1 MSQMP
6 VKPGDLLAR
15 KYRVERVLGQG
26 AMGVVVAA
34 RHVDLGQLVAVK
46 SLLTGRVVSPEQ
58 RERFLREARAAVL
71 LKSHHVARVLDVGAD
86 ENDAPYIVM
95 EYLDGQDLA
104 ATLKARRQLP
114 FEEAVELVLQACEAI
129 GEAHAAGIVHRDL
142 KPANMFLTQDVSGAP
157 CVKVL
162 DFGISKLMGSDV
174 ALTHESQ
181 MLGSPLYMSPEQM
194 NTPKSVDARS
204 DVWALGI
211 ILYQLVAGRTPF
223 HAETIQAVCALVLA
237 GQPTPLRQYRPDA
250 PAGFEAVILRCLARN
265 REERF
270 RDVGEL
276 AAALAPYA
284 PAHARVYVERVGRV
298 VRGRG
303 GRTGSMPESAPTFAE
318 QTSARAMTSATSG
331 TAATEKLAVVV
342 APGAGSA
349 SASRTKG
356 ASPMRL
362 VVIGVVLAIVGGVL
376 GVGVVVFS
384 GAGAGAGGTGGAVG
398 EASASARGEGSARVA
413 EPVIVAPVGN
423 VASAEASARAVG
435 TTSAAASSVVPSS
448 SSAAAASV
456 PSARG
461 SSVVKPSATGKAPAT
476 STGTGRPRPP
486 KGNED
491 LYAP

>member
-15 KYRVERVLGQG
+15 KYRVERVLGSG

-114 FEEAVELVLQACEAI
+114 FEEAVDLVLQACEAI

-142 KPANMFLTQDVSGAP
+142 KPANLFLTQDVSGAA

-223 HAETIQAVCALVLA
+223 HAETIQAVCALVIA
-237 GQPTPLRQYRPDA
+237 GQPTPLRQYRADA

-298 VRGRG
+298 VRGKGARM
-303 GRTGSMPESAPTFAE
+303 GSMPEASPTFAE
-318 QTSARAMTSATSG
+318 HTAARAMTSATSG

-342 APGAGSA
+342 APGAG

-376 GVGVVVFS
+376 GVGVVLFS
-384 GAGAGAGGTGGAVG
+384 GAGAGAGGTSGAVG
-398 EASASARGEGSARVA
+398 EESAKVRGEASAKAAG
-413 EPVIVAPVGN
+413 PVIVAPVEDA
-423 VASAEASARAVG
+423 ASAEASARAVG
-435 TTSAAASSVVPSS
+435 TTSAAASSVAPAPSAA
-448 SSAAAASV
+448 AAAASV
-456 PSARG
+456 PSVRG
-461 SSVVKPSATGKAPAT
+461 SSVVKPSATGKATAT
-476 STGTGRPRPP
+476 STGAVRPRPP

>member
-15 KYRVERVLGQG
+15 KYRVERVLGSG

-71 LKSHHVARVLDVGAD
+71 LKSNHVARVLDVGAD
-86 ENDAPYIVM
+86 DNDAPYIVM

-114 FEEAVELVLQACEAI
+114 FEEAVEYVLQACEAV

-142 KPANMFLTQDVSGAP
+142 KPANLFLTQDVSGAP

-162 DFGISKLMGSDV
+162 DFGISKLASSDV

-211 ILYQLVAGRTPF
+211 ILYQLVCGKTPF
-223 HAETIQAVCALVLA
+223 HAETIQAVCGLVLA
-237 GQPTPLRQYRPDA
+237 GQPTPLGQYRPDA
-250 PAGFEAVILRCLARN
+250 PPGFEAVILRCLARN

-270 RDVGEL
+270 RDVAEL

-298 VRGRG
+298 VASRGSRG
-303 GRTGSMPESAPTFAE
+303 GLSGEILLPAATAVAATPPLPRTAAAVSGPAPARRSGPVPVVVLIVTGVLAAVVAGLLMVFVLMKSSAKPESAADAGAE
-318 QTSARAMTSATSG
+318 ARAATV
-331 TAATEKLAVVV
+331 TEARAATVAEARAATVAEAVAVDAGADAAAAAAADAPPVV
-342 APGAGSA
+342 P
-349 SASRTKG
+349 T
-356 ASPMRL
+356 
-362 VVIGVVLAIVGGVL
+362 VLPVGGV
-376 GVGVVVFS
+376 S
-384 GAGAGAGGTGGAVG
+384 PTKAVPI
-398 EASASARGEGSARVA
+398 S
-413 EPVIVAPVGN
+413 
-423 VASAEASARAVG
+423 
-435 TTSAAASSVVPSS
+435 
-448 SSAAAASV
+448 
-456 PSARG
+456 
-461 SSVVKPSATGKAPAT
+461 KPPAPAKT
-476 STGTGRPRPP
+476 PPRPA
-486 KGNED
+486 KRNED

>member
-15 KYRVERVLGQG
+15 KYRVERVLGSG

-114 FEEAVELVLQACEAI
+114 FEEAVELVLQACEAV

-142 KPANMFLTQDVSGAP
+142 KPANLFLTQDVSGAP

-211 ILYQLVAGRTPF
+211 ILYQLVCGKTPF
-223 HAETIQAVCALVLA
+223 HAETIQAVCALVIA
-237 GQPTPLRQYRPDA
+237 GQPTPLRQYRADA

-298 VRGRG
+298 VASRGSRG
-303 GRTGSMPESAPTFAE
+303 GSSAEIVVA
-318 QTSARAMTSATSG
+318 AV
-331 TAATEKLAVVV
+331 TAAEATVPLAASPAPVVASSGRKRPVSVGVLIASGVLAAVV
-342 APGAGSA
+342 AGL
-349 SASRTKG
+349 
-356 ASPMRL
+356 L
-362 VVIGVVLAIVGGVL
+362 VVFVLMKRPA
-376 GVGVVVFS
+376 
-384 GAGAGAGGTGGAVG
+384 
-398 EASASARGEGSARVA
+398 VA
-413 EPVIVAPVGN
+413 EPEAR
-423 VASAEASARAVG
+423 AEASAAAGAVAKAQPAMVAEAVAVDAG
-435 TTSAAASSVVPSS
+435 ADAADEP
-448 SSAAAASV
+448 AAPPLVSPARDVSPVKVAPPPKPLTPAKAA
-456 PSARG
+456 
-461 SSVVKPSATGKAPAT
+461 
-476 STGTGRPRPP
+476 PRPA
-486 KGNED
+486 KRNDD
-491 LYAP
+491 LYNP

>member
-15 KYRVERVLGQG
+15 KYRVERVLGAG

-34 RHVDLGQLVAVK
+34 RHVELGQLVAVK
-46 SLLTGRVVSPEQ
+46 SLLTGRVVMAEQ

-86 ENDAPYIVM
+86 DDDAPYIVM

-114 FEEAVELVLQACEAI
+114 FEEAVEFVLQACEAV

-142 KPANMFLTQDVSGAP
+142 KPANLFLTQDVSGAP

-162 DFGISKLMGSDV
+162 DFGISKLASSDV

-223 HAETIQAVCALVLA
+223 HGETIQAVCGLVLA

-250 PAGFEAVILRCLARN
+250 PPGFEAVILRCLARN

-270 RDVGEL
+270 RDVAEL

-284 PAHARVYVERVGRV
+284 PAHARVYVERVARV
-298 VRGRG
+298 VRGKNVRM
-303 GRTGSMPESAPTFAE
+303 GSMPEAPPTFTE
-318 QTSARAMTSATSG
+318 QTAARAITSVTSG
-331 TAATEKLAVVV
+331 PAATEKLAVVV
-342 APGAGSA
+342 GPGAGS
-349 SASRTKG
+349 SASSRTRG
-356 ASPMRL
+356 AHPMRIAAL
-362 VVIGVVLAIVGGVL
+362 GVALAIVGGA
-376 GVGVVVFS
+376 VGVAVVSFS
-384 GAGAGAGGTGGAVG
+384 GAGAGEKSGAAGQESVSARSEPSTKAAAPSS
-398 EASASARGEGSARVA
+398 EASAAV
-413 EPVIVAPVGN
+413 PIVAPMGN
-423 VASAEASARAVG
+423 AAPVEASSRAAA
-435 TTSAAASSVVPSS
+435 TTSVAPSS
-448 SSAAAASV
+448 STLAPSV
-456 PSARG
+456 PA
-461 SSVVKPSATGKAPAT
+461 SSVVKPSSTSKATGT
-476 STGTGRPRPP
+476 STGSPRPT
-486 KGNED
+486 KKNDD

>member
-15 KYRVERVLGQG
+15 KYRVERVLGSG

-86 ENDAPYIVM
+86 DNDAPYIVM

-114 FEEAVELVLQACEAI
+114 FEEAVEYVLQACEAV

-142 KPANMFLTQDVSGAP
+142 KPANLFLTQDVSGAP

-162 DFGISKLMGSDV
+162 DFGISKLASSDV

-211 ILYQLVAGRTPF
+211 ILYQLACGRTPF
-223 HAETIQAVCALVLA
+223 HAETIQAVCGLVLA
-237 GQPTPLRQYRPDA
+237 GQPTSLGQYRPDA
-250 PAGFEAVILRCLARN
+250 PPGFEAVVMRCLARN

-270 RDVGEL
+270 RDVAEL

-284 PAHARVYVERVGRV
+284 PAHARVYVERVARV

-303 GRTGSMPESAPTFAE
+303 GRMGSMADAPSAFPEHTA
-318 QTSARAMTSATSG
+318 ARAMTSATSG
-331 TAATEKLAVVV
+331 TAATEPLVAVV
-342 APGAGSA
+342 APGAGS
-349 SASRTKG
+349 SSRTKG
-356 ASPMRL
+356 ANPMRL
-362 VVIGVVLAIVGGVL
+362 VVLGVALAVVGGALGIAVVL
-376 GVGVVVFS
+376 FS
-384 GAGAGAGGTGGAVG
+384 GPGAG
-398 EASASARGEGSARVA
+398 EASGATGQEAAPVRSEASAKAATPSGEVRGV
-413 EPVIVAPVGN
+413 EPVIVAPMGSA
-423 VASAEASARAVG
+423 ASAEGNSHAAAR
-435 TTSAAASSVVPSS
+435 TSATAPSVVS
-448 SSAAAASV
+448 SSAATSAPSV
-456 PSARG
+456 HA
-461 SSVVKPSATGKAPAT
+461 SSVVKPSATGKAAG
-476 STGTGRPRPP
+476 STGGPRPT
-486 KGNED
+486 KKNDD

>member
-15 KYRVERVLGQG
+15 KYRVERVLGSG

-71 LKSHHVARVLDVGAD
+71 LKSNHVARVLDVGAD
-86 ENDAPYIVM
+86 DNDAPYIVM

-114 FEEAVELVLQACEAI
+114 FEEAVEYVLQACEAV

-142 KPANMFLTQDVSGAP
+142 KPANLFLTQDVSGAA

-162 DFGISKLMGSDV
+162 DFGISKLASSDV

-211 ILYQLVAGRTPF
+211 ILYQLACGKTPF
-223 HAETIQAVCALVLA
+223 HAETIQAVCGLVLA
-237 GQPTPLRQYRPDA
+237 GQPTPLGQYRLDA
-250 PAGFEAVILRCLARN
+250 PPGFEAVILRCLARN

-284 PAHARVYVERVGRV
+284 LAHARVYVERVGRV

-303 GRTGSMPESAPTFAE
+303 GRMGSMADTPSTFPEYTA
-318 QTSARAMTSATSG
+318 ARAMTSATSG
-331 TAATEKLAVVV
+331 TAATEPLAAVVT
-342 APGAGSA
+342 PGAS
-349 SASRTKG
+349 SSSRTKG
-356 ASPMRL
+356 ANPMRL
-362 VVIGVVLAIVGGVL
+362 VVLGVALAVVGGVL
-376 GVGVVVFS
+376 GIAVVLFS
-384 GAGAGAGGTGGAVG
+384 GPGAGGTSGATGQETAPVRSEAAAKAAPSG
-398 EASASARGEGSARVA
+398 EVRGV
-413 EPVIVAPVGN
+413 EPVIVAPMGSA
-423 VASAEASARAVG
+423 ASAEGNSHAAAR
-435 TTSAAASSVVPSS
+435 TSATAPSVVSSSVATSAPSVR
-448 SSAAAASV
+448 A
-456 PSARG
+456 
-461 SSVVKPSATGKAPAT
+461 SSVVKPSATSKAAGT
-476 STGTGRPRPP
+476 STGGPRPT
-486 KGNED
+486 KKNDD